1 MESSNSPTMKRR
13 LPLYILVGLLAGIV
27 LGVVLH
33 TNYLADDNTSL
44 QAIERSVQEITDQ
57 LSLASDG
64 SARLQ
69 LEQKQRDLSKQHNA
83 ALAARDKKVESF
95 SLVADIFIRLIKMI
109 IAPLVF
115 TTLVV
120 GVAKLGDIKS
130 VGRIGGKTLVSVYQC
145 VLHESPAGHR
155 HGKFL

>member
-1 MESSNSPTMKRR
+1 MKHR
-13 LPLYILVGLLAGIV
+13 LPLYILVSLLAGIV

-33 TNYLADDNTSL
+33 TTYLADEHTSL

-57 LSLASDG
+57 LSLAADS

-69 LEQKQRDLSKQHNA
+69 LEQKQEDLSKQHTA
-83 ALAARDKKVESF
+83 VLAARDKKVEPF
-95 SLVADIFIRLIKMI
+95 SLVADIFLRLIKMI

-120 GVAKLGDIKS
+120 GVAKLGDINS
-130 VGRIGGKTLVSVYQC
+130 VGRIGG
-145 VLHESPAGHR
+145 
-155 HGKFL
+155 